1 MKKFLSA
8 LSIILCIG
16 VLFCA
21 CNGENLSETTNDE
34 TQPVNTT
41 ADAESVTGLGNGA
54 NHFSFEV
61 LDAEGNTLSY
71 HIHTDKSTV
80 GEALFELGIID
91 GEQGDYGLYVKSVN
105 GIVADY
111 DTDGAYWAFYIN
123 GNYASQSAD
132 LTEIN
137 ENDVYS
143 FRYEKG

>member
-1 MKKFLSA
+1 MKKL
-8 LSIILCIG
+8 LSILSVILCIG

-21 CNGENLSETTNDE
+21 CNGENISETTTE
-34 TQPVNTT
+34 TIQPVNTT
-41 ADAESVTGLGNGA
+41 ANAEAVTGLGEGS

-61 LDAEGNTLSY
+61 HNAEGDTLSY

-80 GEALFELGIID
+80 GEALLELGIID

-111 DTDGAYWAFYIN
+111 ETDGAYWAFYIN
-123 GNYASQSAD
+123 GNYASTGVD

-137 ENDVYS
+137 ENDIYS

>member
-1 MKKFLSA
+1 MKKFLSVF
-8 LSIILCIG
+8 LIILCAIF
-16 VLFCA
+16 LLCA
-21 CNGENLSETTNDE
+21 CDGENISETT
-34 TQPVNTT
+34 TAAILPVNTT
-41 ADAESVTGLGNGA
+41 ANAESVTALGEGA

-61 LDAEGNTLSY
+61 LDAEGSTLSY

-80 GEALFELGIID
+80 GKALLQLGIID
-91 GEQGDYGLYVKSVN
+91 GEPGDYGLYVKSVN

-111 DTDGAYWAFYIN
+111 ETNGAYWAFYIN
-123 GNYASQSAD
+123 GNYAASGVD